1 MSIYKRDFDET
12 KCIDFLINIMKSGK
26 KWAISLKKIN
36 SGLLN
41 NKKYLKAI
49 KKINKKEKNHCDCAR
64 VLLIDSV
71 YIKDESYYPKDFLE
85 KYNIITIAEKMSIF
99 NEDIEIYVND
109 SDEQYCTDSDDSD
122 EQNFDRKIQMKN
134 SCINF
139 SLYKSVVQIYLR
151 KKQEKI
157 WWIYLKNNKKNTR
170 IFFRLGTLK
179 FPLKYKKNFFRKNIR
194 VL

>member
-1 MSIYKRDFDET
+1 MDIFFD
-12 KCIDFLINIMKSGK
+12 KYNKIWQKVSNI
-26 KWAISLKKIN
+26 IKKIN

-49 KKINKKEKNHCDCAR
+49 KKINKKEKIHCDCAR
-64 VLLIDSV
+64 VILIDSV
-71 YIKDESYYPKDFLE
+71 YIKDENYYPKDFLE
-85 KYNIITIAEKMSIF
+85 KYNIIAIAEKMSIF

-139 SLYKSVVQIYLR
+139 SLYKLVVQI
-151 KKQEKI
+151 
-157 WWIYLKNNKKNTR
+157 
-170 IFFRLGTLK
+170 
-179 FPLKYKKNFFRKNIR
+179 
-194 VL
+194 